1 MIARLRGP
9 ILEKSPGRVVL
20 ECAGVGYEALV
31 SIPTFAALPESGHEV
46 SLHIHTHVREDQ
58 LALYGFSSL
67 DEKRLFEKLLSISG
81 VGPKLALT
89 ILSGLEPER
98 LIAAIRSGD
107 HATLTRIPGVG
118 KKTAERV
125 TLELKDKLQ
134 ALAAGAPITPLPG
147 TAGAVAEDVLSALE
161 NLGYPRIAAEKA
173 LAKVLA
179 EQPVDA
185 KNAALPD
192 FETMFRAAVAAVR

>member
-20 ECAGVGYEALV
+20 DCAGVGYEAAV
-31 SIPTFAALPESGHEV
+31 SIPTFAALPDLGHEA

-67 DEKRLFEKLLSISG
+67 NEKHLFEKLLTISG
-81 VGPKLALT
+81 IGPRLALT

-98 LIAAIRSGD
+98 LIAAIRSSD

-125 TLELKDKLQ
+125 TLELKDKLE
-134 ALAAGAPITPLPG
+134 ALAAGRPVTPVPG
-147 TAGAVAEDVLSALE
+147 SAGAVRS
-161 NLGYPRIAAEKA
+161 
-173 LAKVLA
+173 
-179 EQPVDA
+179 
-185 KNAALPD
+185 
-192 FETMFRAAVAAVR
+192 

>member
-20 ECAGVGYEALV
+20 DCAGVGYEAAV
-31 SIPTFAALPESGHEV
+31 SIPTFAALPDLGHEA

-67 DEKRLFEKLLSISG
+67 NEKHLFEKLLTISG
-81 VGPKLALT
+81 IGPRLALT

-98 LIAAIRSGD
+98 LIAAIRSSD

-125 TLELKDKLQ
+125 TLELKDKLE
-134 ALAAGAPITPLPG
+134 ALAAGRPVTPVPG
-147 TAGAVAEDVLSALE
+147 SAGAVADDVLSALE
-161 NLGYPRIAAEKA
+161 NLGYPRVAAEKA
-173 LAKVLA
+173 LNKVLA
-179 EQPVDA
+179 EHANVADSP
-185 KNAALPD
+185 LPD
-192 FETMFRAAVAAVR
+192 FEVLFRAAVAAVR

>member
-20 ECAGVGYEALV
+20 DCAGVGYEAAV
-31 SIPTFAALPESGHEV
+31 SIPTFAALPDLGHEA

-67 DEKRLFEKLLSISG
+67 NEKRLFEKLLTISG
-81 VGPKLALT
+81 IGPRLALT

-98 LIAAIRSGD
+98 LIAAIRSSD

-125 TLELKDKLQ
+125 TLELKDKLEP
-134 ALAAGAPITPLPG
+134 LAAGRPVTPVPG
-147 TAGAVAEDVLSALE
+147 SASAVAEDVLSALE
-161 NLGYPRIAAEKA
+161 NLGYPRVAAEKA
-173 LAKVLA
+173 LNKVLA
-179 EQPVDA
+179 EHA
-185 KNAALPD
+185 KAADSSLPD
-192 FETMFRAAVAAVR
+192 FEVLFRAAVAAVR